1 MNTAQYEIAR
11 RQRNGSACRPFSEP
25 LLIRAALSRNSWP
38 YIPDYRW
45 AHDGEE
51 RGRRTLTEGAAC
63 A

>member
-11 RQRNGSACRPFSEP
+11 EQRNGSACRLFSEP

-38 YIPDYRW
+38 YGRDPRR

-51 RGRRTLTEGAAC
+51 RGRRTLIEGAVC